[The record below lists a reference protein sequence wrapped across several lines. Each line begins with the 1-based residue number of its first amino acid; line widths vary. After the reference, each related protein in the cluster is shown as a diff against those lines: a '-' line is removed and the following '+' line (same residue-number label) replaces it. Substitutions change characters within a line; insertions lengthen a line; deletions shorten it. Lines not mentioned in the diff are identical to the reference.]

1 MNTKPAVLTSLRIL
15 ITTALVAGTPL
26 ATRAESASPSEL
38 LEKGIYAEETKGD
51 LDGAIAIYQQL
62 VAEANANRS
71 LAAQAQFRLGECLV
85 KKNHNVEATA
95 AFQKLIHDYPNEKE
109 LIAQARVYL
118 PKQLEFGPVP
128 WVDGERMQLNITLAS
143 GADIGVCEYRADY
156 VQQANGHTVWRVG
169 CRLMAVVQ
177 SVSSVDVDP
186 DTFHPLSAHWKHSLL
201 GEVNTVYGRDEV
213 VVSRVETGSVLT
225 NSCEGQVL
233 DNEEAMHA
241 IRRLPLKV
249 GYKTTLPIF
258 STLGSSTMIS
268 IPLEV
273 KGKETVQVPAGKF
286 DCVKVHLGLVN
297 QDFWFSDDAHRY
309 LVKFEAGGID
319 AELTAVTEHKS
330 GQPIQ
335 FHDADTGVS
344 FTTPADWVVWR
355 ARKGQPSGQVLIRT
369 LDPEADTADGG
380 VRLFLTSSLSDA
392 AQKSAR
398 AWIDEDLLK
407 NTQLKVRPDSWK
419 DVTVDGRPGVSYVAD
434 YAENGKPLVQYLFR
448 VLGQKYS
455 ELLVITSPPDKF
467 DALKTQFDT
476 IVASYRTK

>member
-1 MNTKPAVLTSLRIL
+1 MKTRTVVLTTVNTLIIVASLAICL
-15 ITTALVAGTPL
+15 LEA
-26 ATRAESASPSEL
+26 RAESASPSEL

-62 VAEANANRS
+62 IADTKANQS

-128 WVDGERMQLNITLAS
+128 WVDGERLQLNISMAS
-143 GADIGVCEYRADY
+143 GMDIGTCEYRADF
-156 VQQANGHTVWRVG
+156 VQQAGGRKIWRVG
-169 CRLMAVVQ
+169 CRLMAGPQ
-177 SVSSVDVDP
+177 SVSSVDVDA
-186 DTFHPLSAHWKHSLL
+186 DTFRPLSSRWKHTLL
-201 GEVNTVYGRDEV
+201 GEATAVYGPGDMEITRFGNE
-213 VVSRVETGSVLT
+213 RVTT
-225 NSCEGQVL
+225 NMLDGTVL

-249 GYKTTLPIF
+249 GYKTTLPILA
-258 STLGSSTMIS
+258 TLGGSATIS

-273 KGKETVQVPAGKF
+273 QGKETVEVPAGKF
-286 DCVKVHLGLVN
+286 DCFKVHLGLVN
-297 QDFWFSDDAHRY
+297 QDFWFSDDTHRY
-309 LVKFEAGGID
+309 LVRFVAGGINAD
-319 AELTAVTEHKS
+319 LASISQRTPGESV
-330 GQPIQ
+330 Q

-344 FTTPADWVVWR
+344 FTAPTDWVVWR
-355 ARKGQPSGQVLIRT
+355 ARNGQPSGQVLIRT

-380 VRLFLTSSLSDA
+380 MRLFLTSSLSDA
-392 AQKSAR
+392 AKKSAR
-398 AWIDEDLLK
+398 AWIDEDLQG
-407 NTQLKVRPDSWK
+407 NPQIKVRPDSWK

-434 YAENGKPLVQYLFR
+434 YTENGKPLVQYLTR
-448 VLGQKYS
+448 VVGQKYS
-455 ELLVITSPPDKF
+455 ELLVITATPDKF

-476 IVASYRTK
+476 IVVSYRTK